1 MTMSMRTTWKKCGGW
16 TAMIESEDWMY
27 YVSLDGDYAGE
38 YPSLE
43 AAEFAR
49 LNERGWIAP
58 EDRKIWRE
66 RVQIEDIYPP
76 MSDLDGMV

>member
-1 MTMSMRTTWKKCGGW
+1 
-16 TAMIESEDWMY
+16 MIYSEEWLY

-38 YPSLE
+38 YSSLE

-49 LNERGWIAP
+49 LNERGFLAP

-66 RVQIEDIYPP
+66 RVQVEDLYPP
-76 MSDLDGMV
+76 MSDPNGRV